1 MPHVLLLTLLLHAC
15 TIMLYTQVE
24 GEKAHHAVE
33 NIIAV
38 VRDVVTI
45 DDESALDN
53 PFIAVPLFF
62 AGQVLIRT
70 SVGGYAEGGMEG
82 VEASAGIGGGS
93 EGVELVM
100 GVFGRL
106 KETWPG
112 IAEMFLF
119 LLRAEMAGEGSGL
132 EKCRGYV
139 EQQLREEE
147 RQRTAA
153 GERVNGGV
161 TEGTDAIVA

>member
-1 MPHVLLLTLLLHAC
+1 
-15 TIMLYTQVE
+15 MLYTDDE

-38 VRDVVTI
+38 VRDVVTV

-62 AGQVLIRT
+62 AGRVLIRT
-70 SVGGYAEGGMEG
+70 SAAGCAEGGMEG
-82 VEASAGIGGGS
+82 VEANAGIGGGS

-112 IAEMFLF
+112 LAEKFLL
-119 LLRAEMAGEGSGL
+119 LLRAEMMGEGGGV
-132 EKCRGYV
+132 EKCSGYF
-139 EQQLREEE
+139 EQLRQEE
-147 RQRTAA
+147 RQRSTP
-153 GERVNGGV
+153 GERVNGGAM
-161 TEGTDAIVA
+161 EGTDAISAPS